1 MASQSIRRQSTICAL
16 LEGFLNM
23 MSDQGAD
30 KSDMFQALRTDA
42 IKACDEAVALLRAE
56 PNGRLSQK
64 DIERI
69 KTAIDLFH
77 DRCFPGG
84 EFTAEEP
91 LSMLIC
97 LIVDQLAYMK
107 PGRKQA
113 AFERLLHETENL
125 MVCFDPACEYSE
137 PDGYRAAVVFEALE
151 I

>member
-30 KSDMFQALRTDA
+30 KSEMFKTLRTDA
-42 IKACDEAVALLRAE
+42 IKACDEAVELLRAE
-56 PNGRLSQK
+56 PNGRLSDR
-64 DIERI
+64 DIVRI
-69 KTAIDLFH
+69 KRAIDLFH

-97 LIVDQLAYMK
+97 LIVDQLSFMK
-107 PGRKQA
+107 PGAKQR
-113 AFERLLHETENL
+113 AFEKLLHETENL
-125 MVCFDPACEYSE
+125 MVCFDPACEYSA